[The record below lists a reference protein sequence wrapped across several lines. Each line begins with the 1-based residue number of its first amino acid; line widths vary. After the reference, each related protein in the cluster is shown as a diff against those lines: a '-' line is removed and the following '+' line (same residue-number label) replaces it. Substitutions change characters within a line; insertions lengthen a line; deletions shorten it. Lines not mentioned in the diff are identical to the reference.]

1 VWLVASRFGRCLG
14 FFYVKAGKGC
24 MRNLS
29 KYEEWQI
36 YWNFG
41 RYNEK
46 MDDKKFFWTIKMKN
60 GR

>member
-1 VWLVASRFGRCLG
+1 MRLWVFEAKV
-14 FFYVKAGKGC
+14 GKGK
-24 MRNLS
+24 RNLS
-29 KYEEWQI
+29 KNEEWQI